1 MSESDSEGEGGLA
14 AAGFAPPSASA
25 SEQGSAREVSVSL
38 RGAAVTVAQD
48 PLAGGHHGTV
58 WDGARA
64 LLALIDASPRR
75 ADALRGRRVLE
86 VGAGTG
92 VLGLALARALGCAV
106 VLTDLPAAVPALRA
120 NAARNYAGARV
131 RCSAL
136 EWGATRPEQLR
147 GLFSEREAGSAE
159 RGEAEEAEVE
169 AAAAAAEEVPFDFVV
184 GTDVVFSESLTP
196 LLVATVAA
204 VAERSDELFAQQR
217 RRFAGGAAGGAA
229 GAAGG
234 EGGGAVPARR
244 SCTVIFANE
253 VRDLQAQAAF
263 ERAVAAHGLAPARPL
278 RRRDLPPPWRDEEV
292 LLIFEMRL
300 RGRRGAGAG
309 AGEEAE
315 AAEGADE
322 GGDAAS
328 R

>member
-1 MSESDSEGEGGLA
+1 MSDSEGEGGLA

-136 EWGATRPEQLR
+136 KWGATRPEQLR
-147 GLFSEREAGSAE
+147 GLFSEREVDSAE

-169 AAAAAAEEVPFDFVV
+169 AAAAAAAEEVPFDFVV
-184 GTDVVFSESLTP
+184 GTDVVFSEILTP

-229 GAAGG
+229 GG
-234 EGGGAVPARR
+234 EGGGAAPARR

-309 AGEEAE
+309 AGAGEEAE